1 MIEDFLDF
9 CFSAKRYKGLADSP
23 VDARVLNGSINKIHK
38 TIEDLSDIG
47 IESKGID
54 KEDVLKRNP
63 PNVFQVL

>member
-38 TIEDLSDIG
+38 TIEDLGSPANFRGGAIRRAC
-47 IESKGID
+47 I
-54 KEDVLKRNP
+54 V
-63 PNVFQVL
+63 